1 MHEETVMLRSLGC
14 TLLVV
19 VPLALASLG
28 CGNNTESP
36 STTPSAGKTD
46 VTLRVPGMT

>member
-1 MHEETVMLRSLGC
+1 MLRSLGYS
-14 TLLVV
+14 LLVV
-19 VPLALASLG
+19 VPLALAPLG

-36 STTPSAGKTD
+36 PAAQSAGKTD